1 MGIVLT
7 MKLYLVSWI
16 LVVTTYSASLE
27 TSSTSSVRTS
37 VSRLMSG
44 STNNRTRSSAIVQ
57 SVDCYDYNNQ
67 GGDRLHLTDYTP
79 SLRNYNFDN
88 RIESCCFT
96 GIWLLYDLDNYGKGT
111 TTQWTGGPTVTI
123 TVLTY
128 LQPSSIEHPVLD
140 SQELLTIGTTTLST
154 CTLTSISLE
163 TRSSLITTLQ
173 CSTMTIVLSPL
184 WSLDVIHGPS
194 TSMTPT
200 EDTPCACILRVQ
212 PSVLQ
217 ASTAQ
222 DSL

>member
-1 MGIVLT
+1 MG
-7 MKLYLVSWI
+7 
-16 LVVTTYSASLE
+16 
-27 TSSTSSVRTS
+27 
-37 VSRLMSG
+37 
-44 STNNRTRSSAIVQ
+44 
-57 SVDCYDYNNQ
+57 
-67 GGDRLHLTDYTP
+67 
-79 SLRNYNFDN
+79 
-88 RIESCCFT
+88 
-96 GIWLLYDLDNYGKGT
+96 
-111 TTQWTGGPTVTI
+111 
-123 TVLTY
+123 TY

-163 TRSSLITTLQ
+163 TRNSLITTLQ

-217 ASTAQ
+217 ASTGQ
-222 DSL
+222 SWTHNQGWTQRRHRKHRRILVQPRQRVINRNLKEKIFFEKKKKKKKKKKE